1 MKKKLMMVTLLL
13 AGLSMGACV
22 DDKESASVTA
32 VRDAKTEQLESV
44 AAMNSAAA
52 EAKQAIAA
60 AEAALKL
67 AEAQAKQAAAD
78 LKNAEAEYQKKQTEL
93 NALKNEAQ
101 SIENQ
106 KKQAELEAQLA
117 QLEVDKKRI
126 EKEMAQIK
134 ADMEK
139 AQVEAQAALL
149 RAEAAMKEAEQQL
162 LDYEKQLADAKTQA
176 EKDRIE
182 AERNELEQLAY
193 TYSYAVETLN
203 QYKTQY
209 NNAKVYVVSL
219 EYDLAST
226 KEAKEQLIVQR
237 TNEITQLQMEI
248 DALKKY
254 ANYTDDLP
262 ALELKVRTLSA
273 EKNRLSDIR
282 NAAWNEYDNYSVNT
296 EASDALQE
304 KVEKD
309 PLYNLMNGL
318 LVDENGE
325 YYYRS
330 DGSQIGTH
338 YDVVS
343 RLQSIQ
349 DRDLLRYSYEDG
361 DYHFQTSIRDF
372 LGDSLYVEIE
382 READLRQ
389 FELDIEWLITYFK
402 TNLEQA
408 TKDAT
413 AYQRAYNG
421 AATEGD
427 YGVNVDDGNGNLI
440 PSTKPCK
447 SMVDST
453 AYLKTKYDAAA
464 EADKAA
470 LRVAYEAQLVREQDC
485 KRNLDAAITEKADAQ
500 LELDCFNKEVDI
512 IRNFDSYNAALQA
525 KITARNEQ
533 VVKDYAEK
541 VELWMDY
548 AKKYVDWYIAYKE
561 WDVVSDIL
569 YGYYVQ
575 GDYVQGAASIAAD
588 IQAKEEQ
595 IAQKKA
601 DIEDIS
607 NIQDKE
613 QMVEFYKGYLDIM
626 SQLIAIQ
633 EINVQ
638 NAKADLEAAMA
649 KYAATEE

>member
-67 AEAQAKQAAAD
+67 AEAQAQQAAAD

-193 TYSYAVETLN
+193 TYSFAVERLN
-203 QYKTQY
+203 QYKTEY
-209 NNAKVYVVSL
+209 NQLKVYLVNL

-226 KEAKEQLIVQR
+226 KEIKEQLIVR
-237 TNEITQLQMEI
+237 NTNEITQLQMEI

-262 ALELKVRTLSA
+262 ALELKFVTLDA
-273 EKNRLSDIR
+273 EQNRLYDIYR
-282 NAAWNEYDNYSVNT
+282 AARNEYTNYSANT

-304 KVEKD
+304 KVLKD
-309 PLYNLMNGL
+309 PLYNLNIWGA

-330 DGSQIGTH
+330 DGSRVWAH
-338 YDVVS
+338 PVVVS
-343 RLQSIQ
+343 LLQTSSQ
-349 DRDLLRYSYEDG
+349 GREPLLYFYEDG
-361 DYHFQTSIRDF
+361 DYNYQEYI
-372 LGDSLYVEIE
+372 GDSLYVEIE

-389 FELDIEWLITYFK
+389 FELDIEWWITNFK
-402 TNLEQA
+402 DNLEQA
-408 TKDAT
+408 TKDVT
-413 AYQRAYNG
+413 NYQRAYNG

-427 YGVNVDDGNGNLI
+427 YGETVDDGNGNLI

-447 SMVDST
+447 NMVDST

-470 LRVAYEAQLVREQDC
+470 LRAAYEAQLAREQAC
-485 KRNLDAAITEKADAQ
+485 KSNLDAAITEKADAQ

-533 VVKDYAEK
+533 VVKDYAEQ

-548 AKKYVDWYIAYKE
+548 SKKRADWNIAYDE
-561 WDVVSDIL
+561 YYVVSAIL
-569 YGYYVQ
+569 NGYYS
-575 GDYVQGAASIAAD
+575 QGAADIAAD

-601 DIEDIS
+601 EIEDIS
-607 NIQDKE
+607 NIQTKE
-613 QMVEFYKGYLDIM
+613 QNIEFIKGCLDIM
-626 SQLIAIQ
+626 KQGIEIQ

>member
-52 EAKQAIAA
+52 EAKKAIAA
-60 AEAALKL
+60 AEAALTL

-78 LKNAEAEYQKKQTEL
+78 LKNADAEYQKKQTEL

-101 SIENQ
+101 TIENQ

-149 RAEAAMKEAEQQL
+149 RAEAAMKDAEQQL
-162 LDYEKQLADAKTQA
+162 LNYEKQLADAKTQA

-193 TYSYAVETLN
+193 TYSYAVEILN
-203 QYKTQY
+203 QYKTNFNGTKSY
-209 NNAKVYVVSL
+209 LVYL
-219 EYDLAST
+219 ENDLANT
-226 KEAKEQLIVQR
+226 KEAKERLIAQY
-237 TNEITQLQMEI
+237 TNEITLLQMEI

-262 ALELKVRTLSA
+262 ALQLQVTTLNA
-273 EKNRLSDIR
+273 EKNRLRDIY
-282 NAAWNEYDNYSVNT
+282 NAATLAHNNYVVNT
-296 EASDALQE
+296 EASDALMA
-304 KVEKD
+304 KVQKD
-309 PLYNLMNGL
+309 PLYNLKNWA

-330 DGSQIGTH
+330 DGSQISTH
-338 YDVVS
+338 WEVVS
-343 RLQSIQ
+343 LLQFNQ
-349 DRDLLRYSYEDG
+349 GFDGLLYSYEDG
-361 DYHFQTSIRDF
+361 DYNYQAYI
-372 LGDSLYVEIE
+372 GDSLYVEIE
-382 READLRQ
+382 REGDLRQ
-389 FELDIEWLITYFK
+389 FELGIEWFLNNYK
-402 TNLEQA
+402 TNLENA
-408 TKDAT
+408 TKSVT
-413 AYQRAYNG
+413 KLQRLYNG
-421 AATEGD
+421 AATEAD
-427 YGVNVDDGNGNLI
+427 WEDGG
-440 PSTKPCK
+440 SATKTCAN
-447 SMVDST
+447 MVDST
-453 AYLKTKYDAAA
+453 LILKAAYDKAA
-464 EADKAA
+464 EADKATA
-470 LRVAYEAQLVREQDC
+470 KSAYETQLAKEQQC
-485 KRNLDAAITEKADAQ
+485 KQDLDAAINQQADAQ
-500 LELDCFNKEVDI
+500 LESDCFNKEVDI
-512 IRNFDSYNAALQA
+512 IRNFDTYNAALQA
-525 KITARNEQ
+525 KIKARNEQ
-533 VVKDYAEK
+533 VVKEYAEK
-541 VELWMDY
+541 VTLWMDST
-548 AKKYVDWYIAYKE
+548 KKYIEYSIAYDE

-569 YGYYVQ
+569 YGYYA
-575 GDYVQGAASIAAD
+575 QGANSIAAA
-588 IQAKEEQ
+588 IKAKEEQ

-601 DIEDIS
+601 DIDDIS
-607 NIQDKE
+607 EIQDKE

>member
-78 LKNAEAEYQKKQTEL
+78 LRNAEAEYQKKQTEL

-126 EKEMAQIK
+126 EKQMAQIK

-149 RAEAAMKEAEQQL
+149 RAEADMKQAEQQL

-209 NNAKVYVVSL
+209 NQLKAQLVLL
-219 EYDLAST
+219 ENDLAST

-262 ALELKVRTLSA
+262 ALRLKVVTLNA
-273 EKNRLSDIR
+273 EKNRLYDIYS
-282 NAAWNEYDNYSVNT
+282 AARNEYTNYKANNSANT

-309 PLYNLMNGL
+309 PLYNLIHYD

-330 DGSQIGTH
+330 DGSRIWVH
-338 YDVVS
+338 SVVIS
-343 RLQSIQ
+343 RLQSSIQ
-349 DRDLLRYSYEDG
+349 GCDPLLYSYKEG
-361 DYHFQTSIRDF
+361 DYNPQEYI
-372 LGDSLYVEIE
+372 GDSLYVEIE

-389 FELDIEWLITYFK
+389 FELDIEWYITNFK
-402 TNLEQA
+402 DNLERA
-408 TKDAT
+408 TKDIT

-427 YGVNVDDGNGNLI
+427 YGETVDDGNGNLI

-447 SMVDST
+447 NMVDST

-470 LRVAYEAQLVREQDC
+470 LRVAYEAQLAREQAC
-485 KRNLDAAITEKADAQ
+485 KSNLDAAITEKADAQ
-500 LELDCFNKEVDI
+500 LVLDCFNKEVDI

-533 VVKDYAEK
+533 VVKDYAEQ

-548 AKKYVDWYIAYKE
+548 AMKEVDWKIAYNE

-569 YGYYVQ
+569 YGYYVL
-575 GDYVQGAASIAAD
+575 GASSIAAD

-601 DIEDIS
+601 EIEDIS
-607 NIQDKE
+607 TIQNKE
-613 QMVEFYKGYLDIM
+613 QTIEYYKGYLDIM
-626 SQLIAIQ
+626 NQGIEIQ

>member
-93 NALKNEAQ
+93 NALRNEAQ

-149 RAEAAMKEAEQQL
+149 RAEADMKQAEQQL

-193 TYSYAVETLN
+193 TYSNAVETLN
-203 QYKTQY
+203 RYKTQY
-209 NNAKVYVVSL
+209 NQLKAYLVNL

-226 KEAKEQLIVQR
+226 KEAKEQLIAQR

-262 ALELKVRTLSA
+262 ALRLKVVTLNA
-273 EKNRLSDIR
+273 EKNRLDDIYS
-282 NAAWNEYDNYSVNT
+282 AACNEYANYSANT

-309 PLYNLMNGL
+309 PLYNLIDND

-325 YYYRS
+325 GYYRS
-330 DGSQIGTH
+330 TGSRIGVHWVT
-338 YDVVS
+338 VS
-343 RLQSIQ
+343 LLQSNQ
-349 DRDLLRYSYEDG
+349 GLDRLFYSYEDG
-361 DYHFQTSIRDF
+361 DYHFQTSINEF

-389 FELDIEWLITYFK
+389 FELDVESQITAYK
-402 TNLEQA
+402 AALEQA
-408 TKDAT
+408 TKNVT

-427 YGVNVDDGNGNLI
+427 YNVLVDDGNGNMI

-447 SMVDST
+447 NMVDST

-470 LRVAYEAQLVREQDC
+470 LRAAYEAQLAREQAC
-485 KRNLDAAITEKADAQ
+485 KSNLDAAITEKADAQ

-541 VELWMDY
+541 VELWMDC
-548 AKKYVDWYIAYKE
+548 AKKLVDWNIAYKE

-569 YGYYVQ
+569 YGYYA
-575 GDYVQGAASIAAD
+575 QGAADIADD

-607 NIQDKE
+607 TIQNKE
-613 QMVEFYKGYLDIM
+613 QTIEYLKGYLDIM
-626 SQLIAIQ
+626 IQGIEIQ

>member
-67 AEAQAKQAAAD
+67 AEAQAQQAAAD

-209 NNAKVYVVSL
+209 NQLKVYLVNL
-219 EYDLAST
+219 EYDLATT
-226 KEAKEQLIVQR
+226 KETKERTIVQL

-262 ALELKVRTLSA
+262 ALELKFNTLNA
-273 EKNRLSDIR
+273 EQNRLNDIYR
-282 NAAWNEYDNYSVNT
+282 AARNEYTNYIANNSANT

-309 PLYNLMNGL
+309 PLYNLNNGN

-330 DGSQIGTH
+330 DGSRIWVH
-338 YDVVS
+338 SVVIS
-343 RLQSIQ
+343 RLQSSIQ
-349 DRDLLRYSYEDG
+349 GRDPLLYSYEDG
-361 DYHFQTSIRDF
+361 DYNYQEYI
-372 LGDSLYVEIE
+372 GDSIYVEIE

-389 FELDIEWLITYFK
+389 FELDIEPWITYFK

-408 TKDAT
+408 TKDVT

-427 YGVNVDDGNGNLI
+427 YDVNVDDGNGNLI

-447 SMVDST
+447 NMVDST

-470 LRVAYEAQLVREQDC
+470 LRAAYEAQLAREQAC
-485 KRNLDAAITEKADAQ
+485 KSNLDAAITEKADAQ

-533 VVKDYAEK
+533 VVKDYAEQ

-548 AKKYVDWYIAYKE
+548 SKKRADWNIAYDE
-561 WDVVSDIL
+561 YFVVSAIL
-569 YGYYVQ
+569 NGYYSE
-575 GDYVQGAASIAAD
+575 GAADIADD

-607 NIQDKE
+607 NIQNKE
-613 QMVEFYKGYLDIM
+613 QFIEFIKGCLDIM
-626 SQLIAIQ
+626 KQGIEIQ